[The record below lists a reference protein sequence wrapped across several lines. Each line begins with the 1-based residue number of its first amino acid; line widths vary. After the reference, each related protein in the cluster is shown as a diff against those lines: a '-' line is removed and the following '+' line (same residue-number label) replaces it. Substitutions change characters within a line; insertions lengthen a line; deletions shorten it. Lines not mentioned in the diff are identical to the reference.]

1 MRLVTLIAAL
11 LIALAPPVFAESF
24 TSWMKDAG
32 KASRRDQHA
41 RAAECYGNAL
51 RLWKKGDGGGAK
63 LEALKAKASAHAALK
78 QWPDALRDLTE
89 SIRLASGDKELLMR
103 RGRAYVETG
112 RERKAI
118 TDFSAAIAVDI
129 DYKEAYLARGRAY
142 QKLGDMKFAREDYGH
157 ACELG
162 LTDACSLPARPKP
175 AGSVPRKS
183 ATVEKTETSG
193 ASGAS
198 DPLDAPAC
206 FAFLNKCFDEGDS
219 FGSCVSKLDP
229 CEKNPVKGCCPDA
242 CRKAF
247 SKSQEEQ
254 GISEAEAFRQVFRKG
269 NPCLKRR

>member
-1 MRLVTLIAAL
+1 MRLATLTVAL

-24 TSWMKDAG
+24 ASWMKDAD
-32 KASRRDQHA
+32 KASRRSRHA

-51 RLWKKGDGGGAK
+51 RLWKKGDGGDAK
-63 LEALKAKASAHAALK
+63 LEALKAKASAHAVLK

-89 SIRLASGDKELLMR
+89 AIRLASKDKDLLLR
-103 RGRAYVETG
+103 RGRAYAETG

-118 TDFSAAIAVDI
+118 TDLSAAIALDI

-142 QKLGDMKFAREDYGH
+142 QKLGDKKFAKEDFGH

-175 AGSVPRKS
+175 TGGAPRKP
-183 ATVEKTETSG
+183 AAENPET
-193 ASGAS
+193 ADAS

-206 FAFLNKCFDEGDS
+206 FAFLDKCFDEGDS

-247 SKSQEEQ
+247 AKSQEEQ
-254 GISEAEAFRQVFRKG
+254 GISEAEAFRQVFRRG

>member
-1 MRLVTLIAAL
+1 
-11 LIALAPPVFAESF
+11 
-24 TSWMKDAG
+24 MKDAD
-32 KASRRDQHA
+32 KASRRDRHA

-157 ACELG
+157 ACEMG

-175 AGSVPRKS
+175 AGSVPKIGNDGEDGNLRRLRPPRRPRLLRLPEQ
-183 ATVEKTETSG
+183 VLRRG
-193 ASGAS
+193 R
-198 DPLDAPAC
+198 LVR
-206 FAFLNKCFDEGDS
+206 LLRL
-219 FGSCVSKLDP
+219 KLDP
-229 CEKNPVKGCCPDA
+229 CEKNPVRGCCPDA

-254 GISEAEAFRQVFRKG
+254 GISEAEAFRRVFRKG